1 MRKVSIIGSG
11 TSSLL
16 AAHALKRQD
25 YDVTIYSDRTAEDWL
40 QRSAPTGTAYLY
52 GSTIALETE
61 LGIEHWFDDS
71 YKGVGVHLDFQPT
84 AGAERLIA
92 TGNFESPGAA
102 IDLRMRVARWM
113 NDFEALGGEIVYQ
126 AVTID
131 DLDAISE
138 NSDLTL
144 LAVGKGEVGRVVPR
158 DSARSVYDKPQRLL
172 CMGIV
177 QGVEN
182 PALHRTDMTGV
193 KFNFFGDA
201 GEYFWVPYT
210 HKDAGDTW
218 CWLMEAKPGSYLDRF
233 AHVQS
238 ATEANEVMKG
248 VIQEFAPYEWKNVKD
263 MKPVEGDEYCW
274 LKGAFPPTV
283 REACVRMSGGGL
295 VVPLGD
301 TAVLFDPIGGQG
313 GNCAHKN
320 AKYVT
325 DAIVARGD
333 GDFDE
338 GWATEVKDG
347 FWEFHAQAAYTF
359 NNILL
364 EPLTD
369 AGRAVLG
376 FAAQNRAFAD
386 NELMGN
392 FNKPKNYFPWL
403 EDLALAEERI
413 AAYA

>member
-11 TSSLL
+11 TSSLF
-16 AAHALKRQD
+16 AAHALIRQD
-25 YDVTIYSDRTAEDWL
+25 YDVTVYSDRTAEDWL
-40 QRSAPTGTAYLY
+40 HRSAPTGTAYLY

-61 LGIEHWFDDS
+61 LGIEHWYDDS
-71 YKGVGVHLDFQPT
+71 YKAAGVHLDFQPT

-92 TGNFESPGAA
+92 TGNFEGPGAA
-102 IDLRMRVARWM
+102 IDIRMRVARWM
-113 NDFEALGGEIVYQ
+113 HDFEELGGKIVYHP
-126 AVTID
+126 VTLEE
-131 DLDAISE
+131 LDKIAKD
-138 NSDLTL
+138 SDVTL

-158 DSARSVYDKPQRLL
+158 DPARSVYDKPQRLL
-172 CMGIV
+172 CMCIV

-182 PALHRTDMTGV
+182 PALGRTDMLPV

-210 HKDAGDTW
+210 HKDVGDSW

-238 ATEANEVMKG
+238 AAEATEVMSE
-248 VIQEFAPYEWKNVKD
+248 VIREVAPYEWDNVKD
-263 MKPVEGDEYCW
+263 MRPVDGDEHCW

-283 REACVRMSGGGL
+283 RQGSAVLPSGGL
-295 VVPLGD
+295 VVPIGD

-325 DAIVARGD
+325 DAIVARSD
-333 GDFDE
+333 EPFDE
-338 GWATEVKDG
+338 AWAQTVMDG
-347 FWEFHAQAAYTF
+347 FWDFHARSAYTF

-369 AGRAVLG
+369 SGRAVLG
-376 FAAQNRAFAD
+376 YSAQNRTFAD
-386 NELMGN
+386 NEFFGN
-392 FNKPKNYFPWL
+392 MNKPNNYFPWL
-403 EDLALAEERI
+403 EDLNLAQEKI
-413 AAYA
+413 AQYA